1 MKIDPKHDYRKPLY
15 AVGVAALVGATAMFG
30 TACGPRTAGETT
42 TAESGVKLGGD
53 TTTTE
58 TSDVELDGEVAIE
71 TDEVELAGEE
81 TIETDYVELDGDVA
95 VCDPTDETIEDS
107 KVEKNGN

>member
-15 AVGVAALVGATAMFG
+15 AAGVAALVGATAMFG
-30 TACGPRTAGETT
+30 TACDPPRTAG
-42 TAESGVKLGGD
+42 D
-53 TTTTE
+53 TTTSE

-81 TIETDYVELDGDVA
+81 TIETDYVELDGEDD